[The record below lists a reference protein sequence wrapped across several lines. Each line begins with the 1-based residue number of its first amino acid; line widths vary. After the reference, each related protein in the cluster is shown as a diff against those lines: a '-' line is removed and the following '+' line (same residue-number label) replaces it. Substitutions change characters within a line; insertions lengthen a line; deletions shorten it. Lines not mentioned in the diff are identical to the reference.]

1 MALLQHLLA
10 QEFKP
15 PPTNHPDPRQ
25 GVPRG
30 GATLQ
35 VCRKSWA
42 TLWREERSRESRS
55 ELTTQKPRCDH
66 FPDKCNVYIAALW
79 STKACG
85 NTPGQLSSEMV
96 HVLLKVLTSQLNR
109 MNDKKICLLG
119 SSASFVYIL
128 TVRPWRRVPNWLYLI
143 NTVLTSSGLHVK
155 TLQLY
160 SRAVMWGNG

>member
-1 MALLQHLLA
+1 MGWNRVPRAVSAADARASLRKQDVCRRRVHKGREVDGGNAVQQWVSGRTPTASTFKTADGMALLQHLLA

-96 HVLLKVLTSQLNR
+96 HVLLKFS
-109 MNDKKICLLG
+109 
-119 SSASFVYIL
+119 
-128 TVRPWRRVPNWLYLI
+128 
-143 NTVLTSSGLHVK
+143 LH
-155 TLQLY
+155 
-160 SRAVMWGNG
+160 N